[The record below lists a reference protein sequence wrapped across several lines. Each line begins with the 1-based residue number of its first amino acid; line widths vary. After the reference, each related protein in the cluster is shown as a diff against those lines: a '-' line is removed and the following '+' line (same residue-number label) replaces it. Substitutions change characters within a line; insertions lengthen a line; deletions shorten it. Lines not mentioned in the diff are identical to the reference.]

1 LGSWSARANEGS
13 ERVGPSCA
21 CMPRREKV
29 APAEPREVGDEGGC
43 HAFLAWRG
51 VHAHDGP
58 TLFSITS
65 FARDALAVLVRQA
78 AWRSREEAACAV
90 AVHLRIERALARS
103 IQGSTE
109 RRSRDVEFFVPAYKL
124 VVEVDG
130 AVHDGAEARARDAW
144 RDAEL
149 GRMYGVRVLRI
160 DAELVERDVYAAMA
174 IVRAAL

>member
-1 LGSWSARANEGS
+1 MGSWSARANEGS

-29 APAEPREVGDEGGC
+29 APAEPRDVGDEGGC

-51 VHAHDGP
+51 MHAHDGP

-65 FARDALAVLVRQA
+65 FAREMRKEPTRSEALLWRCLCGKQLGVRVRRQHVL
-78 AWRSREEAACAV
+78 WPFIC
-90 AVHLRIERALARS
+90 
-103 IQGSTE
+103 
-109 RRSRDVEFFVPAYKL
+109 DFFVPAYKL

-130 AVHDGAEARARDAW
+130 AVHDGAEAWARDAW

-149 GRMYGVRVLRI
+149 ARVYDVRVLRI
-160 DAELVERDVYAAMA
+160 DAALVERDRFAAA
-174 IVRAAL
+174 TLVRAALG